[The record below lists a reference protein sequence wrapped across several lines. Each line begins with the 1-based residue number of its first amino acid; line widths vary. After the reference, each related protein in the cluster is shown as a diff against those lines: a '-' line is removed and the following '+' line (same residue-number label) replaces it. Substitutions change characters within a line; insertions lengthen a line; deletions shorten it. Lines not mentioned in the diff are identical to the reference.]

1 MGNTDRF
8 FVQRDRIARLFRRS
22 QDRRAAVSPAPL
34 PTEGMDTPLAR
45 RPAWRRY
52 VPYVICGFLV
62 LGVSAWLLAHTNSR
76 VYRVP
81 VDRLTFGEVTRGPF
95 EDFIAVRSTAAPF
108 TTRYLTADQGGTVKQ
123 VLAEDGATVKAGQ
136 PLIILANA
144 TLQLQVASREADTAS
159 QINALEN
166 TKLQLEETRFKYQ
179 HDLLDIEHQISKLTG
194 DLARDKILLD
204 GNAIAPAIYQQEQ
217 EEYSY
222 ELKLRDATVA
232 SRDAQQA
239 VRANQLTQLQE
250 TLARLNASSAT
261 AMASLDALTV
271 RAPTDGQLTALNA
284 EVGQSKA
291 PGAVLGQVD
300 SLDRFKLSA
309 QVDEFYLGRVVL
321 GQVALFTSDSGDY
334 KATVSKIYPQVTN
347 GTFRIDL
354 HFENPNPQ
362 GIHTGQAFDIKLELG
377 RAATAM
383 MLPNGPFYQETGGN
397 WVFVVAP
404 DGRYATRRT
413 VRLGRRN
420 PEHVEVVDGLQPGEK
435 VIVSGYEAFQKIERV
450 EFEKPDH
457 GSHLS
462 QRSNR

>member
-1 MGNTDRF
+1 MGNTDRIF
-8 FVQRDRIARLFRRS
+8 AQRDRITRLFRRS
-22 QDRRAAVSPAPL
+22 QGRRAAVLAAPSASG
-34 PTEGMDTPLAR
+34 GMDTPLVR
-45 RPAWRRY
+45 PPAWRRY
-52 VPYVICGFLV
+52 IPYVIGGL
-62 LGVSAWLLAHTNSR
+62 LLLSVSVWLLARSHAH

-81 VDRLTFGEVTRGPF
+81 IDRLTLGEVTQGPF

-108 TTRYLTADQGGTVKQ
+108 TTHYLTADQGGTVKQ
-123 VLAEDGATVKAGQ
+123 VLAEDGTTVKAGQ
-136 PLIILANA
+136 PLIILANTA
-144 TLQLQVASREADTAS
+144 LQLQVASREADTAS

-204 GNAIAPAIYQQEQ
+204 GNAIAPATYQQEQ
-217 EEYSY
+217 EEYSF

-232 SRDAQQA
+232 SRDAEQT
-239 VRANQLTQLQE
+239 VRASQLSQLQE
-250 TLARLNASSAT
+250 TLARLNDSIAT
-261 AMASLDALTV
+261 AQASIDALTV

-291 PGAVLGQVD
+291 PGTVLGQVD
-300 SLDRFKLSA
+300 SLDHFKLTA
-309 QVDEFYLGRVVL
+309 QVDEFYLGRVVP
-321 GQVALFTSDSGDY
+321 GQVALFTGDGRDY
-334 KATVSKIYPQVTN
+334 KASVAKIYPQVAN

-354 HFENPNPQ
+354 NFDNPNPQ

-377 RAATAM
+377 RAATAK

-404 DGRYATRRT
+404 DGRYATRRN

-420 PEHVEVVDGLQPGEK
+420 PEHVEILDGLQIGEK

-457 GSHLS
+457 GSH
-462 QRSNR
+462 

>member
-1 MGNTDRF
+1 MGNTDRIF
-8 FVQRDRIARLFRRS
+8 AQRNRITRLFRRS
-22 QDRRAAVSPAPL
+22 QDRRAAVLAAPSASG
-34 PTEGMDTPLAR
+34 GMDTPLVR
-45 RPAWRRY
+45 PPAWRRY
-52 VPYVICGFLV
+52 IPYVIGGL
-62 LGVSAWLLAHTNSR
+62 LLLSVSAWLLARSHAH

-81 VDRLTFGEVTRGPF
+81 IDRLTLGEVTQGPF

-123 VLAEDGATVKAGQ
+123 VLAEDGTTVKVGQ
-136 PLIILANA
+136 PLIILANTA
-144 TLQLQVASREADTAS
+144 LQLQVASREADTAS

-204 GNAIAPAIYQQEQ
+204 GNAIAPAIYKQEQ

-232 SRDAQQA
+232 SRDAEQR
-239 VRANQLTQLQE
+239 VRASQLTQLQE
-250 TLARLNASSAT
+250 TLARLNDSIAT
-261 AMASLDALTV
+261 AKASLDALTV

-291 PGAVLGQVD
+291 PGTVLGQVD
-300 SLDRFKLSA
+300 SLDRFKLTA

-321 GQVALFTSDSGDY
+321 GQVALIAGDGRDY
-334 KATVSKIYPQVTN
+334 KAGVAKIYPQVAN

-354 HFENPNPQ
+354 NFDNPNPQ
-362 GIHTGQAFDIKLELG
+362 GIHTGQAFDIRLELG
-377 RAATAM
+377 RAATAK

-397 WVFVVAP
+397 WVFVVAL
-404 DGRYATRRT
+404 DGRYATRRN

-420 PEHVEVVDGLQPGEK
+420 PEHVEVLDGLQIGEK

-450 EFEKPDH
+450 EFENPDH
-457 GSHLS
+457 GNH
-462 QRSNR
+462 

>member
-1 MGNTDRF
+1 MGYTDHIF
-8 FVQRDRIARLFRRS
+8 AQRDRISRLFRRS
-22 QDRRAAVSPAPL
+22 QDRRAAVVAAPSPHG
-34 PTEGMDTPLAR
+34 GMDTPLVR

-52 VPYVICGFLV
+52 GSYVIGALLLLTASV
-62 LGVSAWLLAHTNSR
+62 WLLARANSH

-81 VDRLTFGEVTRGPF
+81 IDRLTFGEVTQGPF

-108 TTRYLTADQGGTVKQ
+108 TTRYLTADQGGTVKE
-123 VLAEDGATVKAGQ
+123 VLAEDGTTVKAGQ
-136 PLIILANA
+136 PLIILANTA
-144 TLQLQVASREADTAS
+144 LQLQVASREADTAS

-204 GNAIAPAIYQQEQ
+204 GNAIAPAIYQQER

-239 VRANQLTQLQE
+239 VRAKQLTQLQE
-250 TLARLNASSAT
+250 TLARLTASSAT

-321 GQVALFTSDSGDY
+321 GQVAFFTGDGGDH

-362 GIHTGQAFDIKLELG
+362 GIHTGQAFDIRLELG

-420 PEHVEVVDGLQPGEK
+420 PEHVEVVDGLQTGEK
-435 VIVSGYEAFQKIERV
+435 IIVSGYEAFQKIERV

-457 GSHLS
+457 GNH
-462 QRSNR
+462 

>member
-1 MGNTDRF
+1 MGNTDRIF
-8 FVQRDRIARLFRRS
+8 AQRDRITRLFRRS
-22 QDRRAAVSPAPL
+22 QDRRAAVLAAPS
-34 PTEGMDTPLAR
+34 TSGGMDTPLVR
-45 RPAWRRY
+45 PPAWRRY
-52 VPYVICGFLV
+52 IPYVIGGLLLLSV
-62 LGVSAWLLAHTNSR
+62 GAWLLARSHAH

-81 VDRLTFGEVTRGPF
+81 IDRLTLGKVTQGPF

-123 VLAEDGATVKAGQ
+123 VLAEDGTTVKLGQ
-136 PLIILANA
+136 PLIILANTA
-144 TLQLQVASREADTAS
+144 LQLQVASREADTAS

-204 GNAIAPAIYQQEQ
+204 GNAIAPSIYRQEQ

-222 ELKLRDATVA
+222 ELKLRAATLA
-232 SRDAQQA
+232 SRDAEQK
-239 VRANQLTQLQE
+239 VRASQLRQLQE
-250 TLARLNASSAT
+250 TLARLNDSIAT
-261 AMASLDALTV
+261 AQASLDALKV
-271 RAPTDGQLTALNA
+271 RAPTDGHLTALNA

-291 PGAVLGQVD
+291 PGTVLGQVD
-300 SLDRFKLSA
+300 SLDRFKLTA

-321 GQVALFTSDSGDY
+321 GQVALLASDGRDY
-334 KATVSKIYPQVTN
+334 KATVAKIYPQVSN
-347 GTFRIDL
+347 GTFRVDL
-354 HFENPNPQ
+354 NFENPNPQ
-362 GIHTGQAFDIKLELG
+362 GIHTGQAFDIRLELG
-377 RAATAM
+377 RAATAK

-404 DGRYATRRT
+404 DGRYATRRN

-420 PEHVEVVDGLQPGEK
+420 PEHVEVLDGLQIGEK
-435 VIVSGYEAFQKIERV
+435 AIVSGYEAFQKIERV

-457 GSHLS
+457 GNH
-462 QRSNR
+462 

>member
-1 MGNTDRF
+1 MGYTDHILA
-8 FVQRDRIARLFRRS
+8 QRYRISRLFRRS
-22 QDRRAAVSPAPL
+22 QDRRAAVVAVPSL
-34 PTEGMDTPLAR
+34 DGGMDTPLPR
-45 RPAWRRY
+45 RPAWRRHG
-52 VPYVICGFLV
+52 PYVIGALLLLTASV
-62 LGVSAWLLAHTNSR
+62 WLLARANGH

-81 VDRLTFGEVTRGPF
+81 IDRLAIGEVTQGPF

-108 TTRYLTADQGGTVKQ
+108 TTRYLTADQGGTVKE

-136 PLIILANA
+136 PLIMLANTA
-144 TLQLQVASREADTAS
+144 LQLQVASREADTAS

-204 GNAIAPAIYQQEQ
+204 GNAIAPAVYKQEE

-232 SRDAQQA
+232 SRDAEQT
-239 VRANQLTQLQE
+239 VRASQLGQLQK
-250 TLARLNASSAT
+250 TLARLNDSIAT
-261 AMASLDALTV
+261 AKASLDALTV

-291 PGAVLGQVD
+291 PGTVLGQVA
-300 SLDRFKLSA
+300 SLDRFKLTA

-321 GQVALFTSDSGDY
+321 GQVALFTSDGRNC
-334 KATVSKIYPQVTN
+334 KAKIAKIYPQVTN

-354 HFENPNPQ
+354 NFETPNPQ

-377 RAATAM
+377 RAAIAK

-404 DGRYATRRT
+404 DGKYATRRT
-413 VRLGRRN
+413 IRLGRRN
-420 PEHVEVVDGLQPGEK
+420 PEHIEVVDGLQRGER
-435 VIVSGYEAFQKIERV
+435 VIISGYVAFQKIERV

-457 GSHLS
+457 
-462 QRSNR
+462 RNR

>member
-1 MGNTDRF
+1 MGNTDRILM
-8 FVQRDRIARLFRRS
+8 QRDRIARLFQRR
-22 QDRRAAVSPAPL
+22 QERRVAVVAAPSPSG
-34 PTEGMDTPLAR
+34 GMDTPLVR
-45 RPAWRRY
+45 PPAWRRY
-52 VPYVICGFLV
+52 IPYGIGGL
-62 LGVSAWLLAHTNSR
+62 LLLSASVWLLARSHSH

-81 VDRLTFGEVTRGPF
+81 IDRLTFGEVTQGPF

-108 TTRYLTADQGGTVKQ
+108 TTHYLTADQGGTVKE
-123 VLAEDGATVKAGQ
+123 VPAEDGTTVKAGQ
-136 PLIILANA
+136 PLIILTNTA
-144 TLQLQVASREADTAS
+144 LQLQVASREADTAS

-204 GNAIAPAIYQQEQ
+204 GNAIAPAIYKQEE

-232 SRDAQQA
+232 SRDAEQR
-239 VRANQLTQLQE
+239 VRASQLRQLQE
-250 TLARLNASSAT
+250 TLARLNDSIAT
-261 AMASLDALTV
+261 AKASLDALTV
-271 RAPTDGQLTALNA
+271 RAPTDGHLTALNA

-291 PGAVLGQVD
+291 PGTVLGQVD
-300 SLDRFKLSA
+300 SLDRFKLTA
-309 QVDEFYLGRVVL
+309 QVDEFYLGRVAP
-321 GQVALFTSDSGDY
+321 GQVALFTSDGRDY
-334 KATVSKIYPQVTN
+334 KASVAKIYPQVSN
-347 GTFRIDL
+347 GTFRVDL
-354 HFENPNPQ
+354 NFEDPNLQ
-362 GIHTGQAFDIKLELG
+362 GIHTGQAFDIRLELG
-377 RAATAM
+377 RAATAK

-404 DGRYATRRT
+404 DGRYATRRN

-420 PEHVEVVDGLQPGEK
+420 PEHVEVLDGLQIGEK

-457 GSHLS
+457 DSDHSGG
-462 QRSNR
+462 NR

>member
-1 MGNTDRF
+1 MGYTDRIT
-8 FVQRDRIARLFRRS
+8 RPFRPS
-22 QDRRAAVSPAPL
+22 HDRRATVLAAPSPNG
-34 PTEGMDTPLAR
+34 GMDTPLVR

-52 VPYVICGFLV
+52 IPYGIVALLLLSVIV
-62 LGVSAWLLAHTNSR
+62 WLLAGAHR
-76 VYRVP
+76 HVYRVP
-81 VDRLTFGEVTRGPF
+81 IDRLTFGEVTQGPF

-123 VLAEDGATVKAGQ
+123 VLAEDGTTVKAGQ
-136 PLIILANA
+136 PLLILANTA
-144 TLQLQVASREADTAS
+144 LQLQVASREADTAS

-166 TKLQLEETRFKYQ
+166 TKLQLEENRFKYQ

-204 GNAIAPAIYQQEQ
+204 GNAIAPAIYKQEE

-232 SRDAQQA
+232 SRDAEQT
-239 VRANQLTQLQE
+239 VRASQLRQLQE
-250 TLARLNASSAT
+250 TLARLNDSIAT
-261 AMASLDALTV
+261 AQASIDALTV

-300 SLDRFKLSA
+300 SLDRFKLTA

-321 GQVALFTSDSGDY
+321 GQVALFTADGRDY
-334 KATVSKIYPQVTN
+334 KANVAKIYPQVTN

-354 HFENPNPQ
+354 NFENPTPQ

-377 RAATAM
+377 HAAIAK

-404 DGRYATRRT
+404 DGRYAIRRT

-420 PEHVEVVDGLQPGEK
+420 PEHVEVVDGLQTGEK

-450 EFEKPDH
+450 EFEKPEH
-457 GSHLS
+457 GNH
-462 QRSNR
+462 

>member
-1 MGNTDRF
+1 M
-8 FVQRDRIARLFRRS
+8 
-22 QDRRAAVSPAPL
+22 
-34 PTEGMDTPLAR
+34 
-45 RPAWRRY
+45 
-52 VPYVICGFLV
+52 
-62 LGVSAWLLAHTNSR
+62 
-76 VYRVP
+76 
-81 VDRLTFGEVTRGPF
+81 
-95 EDFIAVRSTAAPF
+95 
-108 TTRYLTADQGGTVKQ
+108 
-123 VLAEDGATVKAGQ
+123 
-136 PLIILANA
+136 LANTA
-144 TLQLQVASREADTAS
+144 LQLQVASREADTAS

-204 GNAIAPAIYQQEQ
+204 GNAIAPAVYKQEE

-232 SRDAQQA
+232 SRDAEQT
-239 VRANQLTQLQE
+239 VRASQLGQLQK
-250 TLARLNASSAT
+250 TLARLNDSIAT
-261 AMASLDALTV
+261 AKASLDALTV

-291 PGAVLGQVD
+291 PGTVLGQVA
-300 SLDRFKLSA
+300 SLDRFKLTA

-321 GQVALFTSDSGDY
+321 GQVALFTSDGRNC
-334 KATVSKIYPQVTN
+334 KAKIAKIYPQVTN

-354 HFENPNPQ
+354 NFETPNPQ

-377 RAATAM
+377 RAAIAK

-404 DGRYATRRT
+404 DGKYATRRT
-413 VRLGRRN
+413 IRLGRRN
-420 PEHVEVVDGLQPGEK
+420 PEHIEVVDGLQRGER
-435 VIVSGYEAFQKIERV
+435 VIISGYVAFQKIERV

-457 GSHLS
+457 
-462 QRSNR
+462 RNR

>member
-1 MGNTDRF
+1 MGYTDR
-8 FVQRDRIARLFRRS
+8 ITPPFRPS
-22 QDRRAAVSPAPL
+22 HDKRATVLAAPG
-34 PTEGMDTPLAR
+34 GMDTPLVR

-52 VPYVICGFLV
+52 APYGIVALLLLSVIV
-62 LGVSAWLLAHTNSR
+62 WLLAGAHR
-76 VYRVP
+76 HVYRVP
-81 VDRLTFGEVTRGPF
+81 IDRLTFGEVTQGPF

-123 VLAEDGATVKAGQ
+123 VLAEDGTTVKAGQ
-136 PLIILANA
+136 PLLILANTA
-144 TLQLQVASREADTAS
+144 LQLQVASREADTAS

-166 TKLQLEETRFKYQ
+166 TKLQLEENRFKYQ

-204 GNAIAPAIYQQEQ
+204 GNAIAPAIYKQEE

-232 SRDAQQA
+232 SRDAEQT
-239 VRANQLTQLQE
+239 VRASQLSQLQE
-250 TLARLNASSAT
+250 TLARLNASIAT
-261 AMASLDALTV
+261 AQASIDALTV

-291 PGAVLGQVD
+291 PGTVLGQVD
-300 SLDRFKLSA
+300 SLDRFKLTA

-321 GQVALFTSDSGDY
+321 GQVALFTADGRDY
-334 KATVSKIYPQVTN
+334 KANVAKIYPQVTN

-354 HFENPNPQ
+354 NFENPNPQ

-377 RAATAM
+377 RAAIAK

-397 WVFVVAP
+397 WVFVVGP
-404 DGRYATRRT
+404 DGRYAIRRT

-420 PEHVEVVDGLQPGEK
+420 PEHVEVVDGLQTGEK

-450 EFEKPDH
+450 EFEKPDRGNH
-457 GSHLS
+457 
-462 QRSNR
+462 